1 MEETILN
8 DAYEVCKIVNN
19 MPRQQLCQCQDVIS
33 AYVGR
38 LKELPDSLVREV
50 ITILKSNR
58 NEENT
63 EAYIYLTS
71 IIINITLEAEE
82 LVTLEEYIM
91 QNKKLDAGK
100 KHFLFYQIKRLMFC
114 NKSLKT
120 EQTILLRWKLFQQ
133 VVQMYKMQIK
143 TELKYI
149 PWQERNHNF
158 VLVITE

>member
-100 KHFLFYQIKRLMFC
+100 NTFYFIK
-114 NKSLKT
+114 
-120 EQTILLRWKLFQQ
+120 
-133 VVQMYKMQIK
+133 
-143 TELKYI
+143 
-149 PWQERNHNF
+149 
-158 VLVITE
+158 